1 MHDITS
7 TESWGKLEKLHAEKS
22 RTTLRDLF
30 RADSER
36 AQRYTFD
43 AAGLRVDLSKNLVDG
58 DVAKQLL
65 ALANEAG
72 LKDRIEAMFNGE
84 HINATEDRAVL
95 HTALRAPEDA
105 GLEVDGQNVT
115 ADVHAVLKQMR
126 EFASKLRSGEWVG
139 HTGKTIS
146 KVVNIGIGLSLIHI

>member
-30 RADSER
+30 RADAQR

-65 ALANEAG
+65 ALADEAEIG
-72 LKDRIEAMFNGE
+72 
-84 HINATEDRAVL
+84 RAHV
-95 HTALRAPEDA
+95 
-105 GLEVDGQNVT
+105 
-115 ADVHAVLKQMR
+115 
-126 EFASKLRSGEWVG
+126 
-139 HTGKTIS
+139 
-146 KVVNIGIGLSLIHI
+146 